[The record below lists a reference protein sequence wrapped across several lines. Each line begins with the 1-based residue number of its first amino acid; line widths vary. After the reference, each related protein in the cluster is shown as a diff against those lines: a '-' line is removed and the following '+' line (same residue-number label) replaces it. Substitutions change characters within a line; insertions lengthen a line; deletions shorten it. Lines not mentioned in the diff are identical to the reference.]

1 MKVIIYILILSFSF
15 IAQAHKY
22 EAENMLVDHPWM
34 KVFNNNGAG
43 YFKIKNIGNT
53 DIHLLEVVSDSVDNI
68 ELHTIIMEEDVAK
81 MRPIKGGVII
91 KVGES
96 MEFKPMGNHLMFF
109 GINKELG
116 EGELMEANFKFKNS
130 KDLLVKFKMESNK
143 SSHNHEH

>member
-43 YFKIKNIGNT
+43 YFKIKNIGDN

-81 MRPIKGGVII
+81 MRPVKGGVII

-109 GINKELG
+109 GINQELG
-116 EGELMEANFKFKNS
+116 EGELMEAIFKFKNS
-130 KDLLVKFKMESNK
+130 RDLLVKFKMESNK

>member
-1 MKVIIYILILSFSF
+1 
-15 IAQAHKY
+15 
-22 EAENMLVDHPWM
+22 MLVDHPWM

-91 KVGES
+91 NAGES

-143 SSHNHEH
+143 SLNNHEH

>member
-1 MKVIIYILILSFSF
+1 
-15 IAQAHKY
+15 
-22 EAENMLVDHPWM
+22 
-34 KVFNNNGAG
+34 
-43 YFKIKNIGNT
+43 
-53 DIHLLEVVSDSVDNI
+53 
-68 ELHTIIMEEDVAK
+68 MEEDVAK

-109 GINKELG
+109 GINKKLG
-116 EGELMEANFKFKNS
+116 EGELMEANIKFKNS

>member
-1 MKVIIYILILSFSF
+1 M
-15 IAQAHKY
+15 AQAHKY

-43 YFKIKNIGNT
+43 YFKIKNIGDN

-81 MRPIKGGVII
+81 MRPVKGGVII

-109 GINKELG
+109 GINQELG
-116 EGELMEANFKFKNS
+116 EGELMEAIFKFKNS
-130 KDLLVKFKMESNK
+130 RDLLVKFKMESNK

>member
-1 MKVIIYILILSFSF
+1 
-15 IAQAHKY
+15 
-22 EAENMLVDHPWM
+22 MLVDHPWM

-109 GINKELG
+109 GINKKLG

>member
-34 KVFNNNGAG
+34 KAFNNNGAG
-43 YFKIKNIGNT
+43 YFKIKNTGNT

-109 GINKELG
+109 GINKKLG

-130 KDLLVKFKMESNK
+130 KDLLVKFKIESNK

>member
-15 IAQAHKY
+15 MAQAHKY

-68 ELHTIIMEEDVAK
+68 ELHTIIIEEDVAK

-91 KVGES
+91 NAGES

-116 EGELMEANFKFKNS
+116 EGELMEANFKFKSS

>member
-1 MKVIIYILILSFSF
+1 
-15 IAQAHKY
+15 
-22 EAENMLVDHPWM
+22 MLVDHPWM

-91 KVGES
+91 KAGES

-109 GINKELG
+109 GINKKLG
-116 EGELMEANFKFKNS
+116 EGELLEANFKFKNS

>member
-91 KVGES
+91 KAGES

>member
-1 MKVIIYILILSFSF
+1 MKVIIYILLLFFSF
-15 IAQAHKY
+15 FAQAHKY

-43 YFKIKNIGNT
+43 YFKIKNIGNN

-109 GINKELG
+109 GIKQELG
-116 EGELMEANFKFKNS
+116 EGELMEAIFKFKNS

>member
-1 MKVIIYILILSFSF
+1 MKFIIYILILSFSF

-43 YFKIKNIGNT
+43 YFKIKNIGTN

-81 MRPIKGGVII
+81 MRPIQGGVII

-109 GINKELG
+109 GIKQELG
-116 EGELMEANFKFKNS
+116 EGELMEAIFKFKNS

>member
-34 KVFNNNGAG
+34 KVFYNNGAG
-43 YFKIKNIGNT
+43 YFKIKNIGTN

-109 GINKELG
+109 GINKKLG
-116 EGELMEANFKFKNS
+116 EGELLEANFKFKNS

>member
-91 KVGES
+91 KAGES

-116 EGELMEANFKFKNS
+116 EGELMEANFKFKSS

>member
-1 MKVIIYILILSFSF
+1 
-15 IAQAHKY
+15 
-22 EAENMLVDHPWM
+22 MLVDHPWM

-43 YFKIKNIGNT
+43 YFKIKNIGTN

-68 ELHTIIMEEDVAK
+68 ELHKIIMEEDVAK

-96 MEFKPMGNHLMFF
+96 IEFKPMGNHLMFF
-109 GINKELG
+109 GINQELG
-116 EGELMEANFKFKNS
+116 EGELMEAIFKFKNS

>member
-43 YFKIKNIGNT
+43 YFKIKNIGTN

-81 MRPIKGGVII
+81 MRPVKGGVII

-109 GINKELG
+109 GIKQELG
-116 EGELMEANFKFKNS
+116 EGELMEAIFKFKNS

>member
-1 MKVIIYILILSFSF
+1 
-15 IAQAHKY
+15 
-22 EAENMLVDHPWM
+22 MLVDHPWM

-91 KVGES
+91 NAGES

-109 GINKELG
+109 GINKKLG

>member
-43 YFKIKNIGNT
+43 YFKIKNIGTN

-96 MEFKPMGNHLMFF
+96 IEFKPMGNHLMFF
-109 GINKELG
+109 GINKKLG
-116 EGELMEANFKFKNS
+116 EGELLEANFKFKNS

>member
-43 YFKIKNIGNT
+43 YFKIKNIGNN

-68 ELHTIIMEEDVAK
+68 ERHTIIMEEDVAK

-109 GINKELG
+109 GINQELG
-116 EGELMEANFKFKNS
+116 EGELMEAIFKFKNS

>member
-34 KVFNNNGAG
+34 KAFNNNGAG
-43 YFKIKNIGNT
+43 YFKIKNTSNT

-68 ELHTIIMEEDVAK
+68 ELHTIIMEEGVAK

-96 MEFKPMGNHLMFF
+96 IEFKPMGNHLMFF
-109 GINKELG
+109 GINKKLG

>member
-34 KVFNNNGAG
+34 KAFNNNGAG
-43 YFKIKNIGNT
+43 YFKINNTGNT

-109 GINKELG
+109 GINQELG
-116 EGELMEANFKFKNS
+116 EVELMEAIFKFKNS

>member
-22 EAENMLVDHPWM
+22 EAENMLVDYPWM

-43 YFKIKNIGNT
+43 YFKIKNIGTN

-109 GINKELG
+109 GIKQELG
-116 EGELMEANFKFKNS
+116 EGELMEAIFKFKNS
-130 KDLLVKFKMESNK
+130 KDSLVKFKMESNK

>member
-43 YFKIKNIGNT
+43 YFKIKNIGNN

-91 KVGES
+91 KAGES

>member
-15 IAQAHKY
+15 IAQAHKF

-91 KVGES
+91 NAGES

-143 SSHNHEH
+143 SLNNHEH